1 MGEPKAAVI
10 AVIIVIVLAVLGLN
24 YFIAALIGGA
34 FYMVAR
40 SKV

>member
-1 MGEPKAAVI
+1 MGESKAAVI
-10 AVIIVIVLAVLGLN
+10 AVVIVVALAALGLN
-24 YFIAALIGGA
+24 YFIAALVGGA